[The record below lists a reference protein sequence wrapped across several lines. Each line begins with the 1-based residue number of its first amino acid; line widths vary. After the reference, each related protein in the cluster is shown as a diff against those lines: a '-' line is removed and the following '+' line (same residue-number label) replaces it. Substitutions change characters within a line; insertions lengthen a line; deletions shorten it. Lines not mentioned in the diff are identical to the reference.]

1 MKRGVFIVILALC
14 AVLAVG
20 STAIGGA
27 PTGPIPMYAQ
37 FRDNC
42 RPTVSPRDCLLGH
55 PQTPD
60 RVGGDFEGGYTDRV
74 AGVESVIGREGN
86 YHFRTNGYGPTSL
99 RHLWLDL
106 SEGSGT
112 RPFVYNYAQD
122 ASFTTGGTVPLYEMK
137 VSTEKEPIP
146 YVGTLAI
153 EFGMAYATETWKGM
167 LLFDKVTITR
177 LDQDMWTI
185 SASGDKNVKVTDRDR
200 QVMGTYA
207 MPFSLTVKTLP
218 GPPQKP

>member
-1 MKRGVFIVILALC
+1 MKRGVFVVILALC

-20 STAIGGA
+20 STAIGGT

-42 RPTVSPRDCLLGH
+42 RPTVSGSDCLLGL
-55 PQTPD
+55 PQAPD

-74 AGVESVIGREGN
+74 AGVESVIDREGN
-86 YHFRTNGYGPTSL
+86 YHFHTNGYGPTSI

-106 SEGSGT
+106 LDGSGT
-112 RPFVYNYAQD
+112 RPFVNNYAKD
-122 ASFTTGGTVPLYEMK
+122 ASFTTGGTVSLLEMK
-137 VSTEKEPIP
+137 VSTEKEPVP
-146 YVGTLAI
+146 YVGRLAI
-153 EFGMAYATETWKGM
+153 EFGMGIATETWNGM
-167 LLFDKVTITR
+167 LLFDTVTITR

-185 SASGDKNVKVTDRDR
+185 SASGVKNVKVTDRDR

-218 GPPQKP
+218 EPPQKP